1 MRSLSKVE
9 SWRRNKRL
17 RASSTPTCAY
27 DSSDDNE
34 SDDAREG
41 ALSRGAGGAQ
51 VRRIV
56 VGSAMRRVGCA
67 SLCVKATAED
77 DVVNRGHVYRKLRMA
92 PSNVLSE
99 GDNHELVTRQP
110 E

>member
-1 MRSLSKVE
+1 MRSLGKAE

-41 ALSRGAGGAQ
+41 ALSRGAGGSQ

-77 DVVNRGHVYRKLRMA
+77 DVVNRGHVDSELMA
-92 PSNVLSE
+92 PM
-99 GDNHELVTRQP
+99 
-110 E
+110 